1 MGTICIRGG
10 KIWNGQRFIE
20 NNLSTYNVCGEG
32 KTFYLPENDLILP
45 GLIDFHTHLAHPAL
59 RTSHFGVE
67 PQEYYKDGIV
77 GALEAGT
84 AGLNTWKPASRYWKD
99 MQGICIRPYLTLF
112 PTGVGLPFGEVPK
125 FPDSKAL
132 IAVQE
137 LLEAPE
143 GGDICGIKVLLG
155 YTSLDADRFLLREAR
170 RLADASGKR
179 LLVHIKNSFVTFE
192 ELAEYLAPGDVA
204 AHIYAGNRNSIWDDN
219 KSLANGVLEAKE
231 RGVLFDVAFGGEHF
245 SWEVLKKAHAAG
257 VAFDFLGSDLITRT
271 RVSGDGLPHSLFR
284 ILSGFLAAGI
294 DADEVFRTVTTN
306 ASSYLHIP
314 LPIPQRCLIL
324 HQIPSEVSL
333 LDGRGQSLSLHCE
346 YVPVFFLD
354 NGVTCKDETNLLYNK
369 A

>member
-1 MGTICIRGG
+1 M
-10 KIWNGQRFIE
+10 
-20 NNLSTYNVCGEG
+20 
-32 KTFYLPENDLILP
+32 
-45 GLIDFHTHLAHPAL
+45 
-59 RTSHFGVE
+59 
-67 PQEYYKDGIV
+67 
-77 GALEAGT
+77 
-84 AGLNTWKPASRYWKD
+84 
-99 MQGICIRPYLTLF
+99 
-112 PTGVGLPFGEVPK
+112 
-125 FPDSKAL
+125 
-132 IAVQE
+132 
-137 LLEAPE
+137 
-143 GGDICGIKVLLG
+143 
-155 YTSLDADRFLLREAR
+155 LREAR

-219 KSLANGVLEAKE
+219 DSLANGVLEAKE